1 VSSQVRHDTKPSRGP
16 SIERPCR
23 MLKGERITRRMSDV
37 CVYDKRTH
45 REVLRIDP
53 FLNNPRARLRR
64 RDPNVKFPVRNRN
77 HTICPQVVPLV
88 PGFADARSSD
98 RLFWDR

>member
-1 VSSQVRHDTKPSRGP
+1 
-16 SIERPCR
+16 
-23 MLKGERITRRMSDV
+23 MYV
-37 CVYDKRTH
+37 CTTEEH

-98 RLFWDR
+98 RLFWAGRSPRSVISANHTLSISN